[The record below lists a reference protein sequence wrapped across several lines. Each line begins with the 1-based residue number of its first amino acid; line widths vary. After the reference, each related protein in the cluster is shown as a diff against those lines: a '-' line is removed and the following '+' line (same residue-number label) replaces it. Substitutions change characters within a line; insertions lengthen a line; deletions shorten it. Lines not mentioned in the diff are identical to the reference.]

1 MKQFPTYLV
10 VFLSFASFFTFS
22 GCSSI
27 PFFGESDDP
36 AVQAQERHERYQTQL
51 EDARDRGEVVLG
63 MPMRDVRNLWGNPV
77 EVDPAGDTAHGN
89 ERWIYRE
96 GFSNVGLESSRV
108 LYFENGRLAG
118 WQTVSNP

>member
-1 MKQFPTYLV
+1 
-10 VFLSFASFFTFS
+10 
-22 GCSSI
+22 
-27 PFFGESDDP
+27 
-36 AVQAQERHERYQTQL
+36 
-51 EDARDRGEVVLG
+51 VVLG